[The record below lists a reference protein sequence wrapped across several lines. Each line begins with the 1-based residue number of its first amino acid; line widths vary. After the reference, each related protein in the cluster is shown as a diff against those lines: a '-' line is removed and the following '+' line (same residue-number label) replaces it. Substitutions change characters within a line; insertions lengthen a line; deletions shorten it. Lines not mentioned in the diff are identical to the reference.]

1 MGTSAPA
8 RSGAPAARG
17 PRLWRVVL
25 YAVLCSFVPWAL
37 GGAWAAVTRA
47 REGFP
52 IGGGS
57 FAGVDAD
64 RWLRF
69 ADDWFIASSY
79 VLPFV
84 AAALVAGWVVVVP
97 QRSRWALALAVT
109 VLVSAVVLLMAFGDG
124 FVHGAGSPFGYGVV
138 ALLLSVVTLDLPLCF
153 VLAAWLA
160 VPLRV
165 LAPPARPLN
174 PWR

>member
-1 MGTSAPA
+1 MGTGVPA
-8 RSGAPAARG
+8 RSGGPAAHG
-17 PRLWRVVL
+17 PRLWR
-25 YAVLCSFVPWAL
+25 AVLFAVVCSFVPWAL
-37 GGAWAAVTRA
+37 GGAWAVLA
-47 REGFP
+47 RSQKGFP

-64 RWLRF
+64 RWLEY

-84 AAALVAGWVVVVP
+84 ATVLVAGWVVLVP
-97 QRSRWALALAVT
+97 QRNRWALALAVA
-109 VLVSAVVLLMAFGDG
+109 VLVGAVVLLMAFGDG
-124 FVHGAGSPFGYGVV
+124 FVHRVGSPFTYGLV
-138 ALLLSVVTLDLPLCF
+138 ALLLSVVTLGLPLCF

-165 LAPPARPLN
+165 LAPPPRPLN

>member
-1 MGTSAPA
+1 MGTSTSA
-8 RSGAPAARG
+8 RSGAPAAHG

-25 YAVLCSFVPWAL
+25 FAVLCSFVPWAL
-37 GGAWAAVTRA
+37 GGAWAALTRA
-47 REGFP
+47 QDGFP

-57 FAGVDAD
+57 FAGVSAQ
-64 RWLRF
+64 RWLEY

-84 AAALVAGWVVVVP
+84 AATLVAGWVVLVP
-97 QRSRWALALAVT
+97 QRNRWALALAVT
-109 VLVSAVVLLMAFGDG
+109 VLVAAVVLLMAFGDG
-124 FVHGAGSPFGYGVV
+124 FVHGVRSPFTYGLV
-138 ALLLSVVTLDLPLCF
+138 ALMLSVVTLGLPLCF

-165 LAPPARPLN
+165 LAPPPRRLN
-174 PWR
+174 PWA